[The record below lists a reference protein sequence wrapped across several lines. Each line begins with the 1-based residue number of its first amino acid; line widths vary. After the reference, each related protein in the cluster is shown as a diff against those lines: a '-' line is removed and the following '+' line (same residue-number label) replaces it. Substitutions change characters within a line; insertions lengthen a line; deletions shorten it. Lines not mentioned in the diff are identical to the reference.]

1 MKFCW
6 NIILLLNN
14 KIMKVKKSGELDNV
28 LRFGLSS
35 KILFIEPRGV
45 VNEISRAHSFFI
57 LF

>member
-14 KIMKVKKSGELDNV
+14 RIMKVKKSGELDNV
-28 LRFGLSS
+28 LKFGLSS
-35 KILFIEPRGV
+35 KILFIAPSGIV
-45 VNEISRAHSFFI
+45 DEIYRAHSFII

>member
-14 KIMKVKKSGELDNV
+14 RIMKVKKSGELDNV
-28 LRFGLSS
+28 LKFGLSS
-35 KILFIEPRGV
+35 KILFIAPRCIV
-45 VNEISRAHSFFI
+45 DEISRDHSFFI